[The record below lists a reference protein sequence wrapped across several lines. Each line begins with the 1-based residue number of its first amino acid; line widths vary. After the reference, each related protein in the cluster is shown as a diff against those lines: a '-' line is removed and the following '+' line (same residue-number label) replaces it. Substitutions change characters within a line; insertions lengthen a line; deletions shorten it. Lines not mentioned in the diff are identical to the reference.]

1 MVTNTK
7 VKALMFMKG
16 HSERVPRKNLR
27 NLNGKPLFHW
37 IMNTLV
43 SSKSIDEIII
53 NTDSD
58 EIATSATDNY
68 DVTIHMRP
76 EHLCNI
82 YHNEANQIIEYDLS
96 LSKGEYFLQTHSTNP
111 LLTLESIDKAIEVF
125 FSNKDK
131 YNSLFSVTEVF
142 KRFYTHTGVPI
153 NHDPNNVIKTQDMSP
168 LYVENSLLYI
178 FSKSSFAGVKNRV
191 GSNPI
196 FFPID
201 SYEAVD
207 IDEAIDFEIAESL
220 MKSKLSKN
228 EKD

>member
-1 MVTNTK
+1 MTNKK

-37 IMNTLV
+37 IMNNLDK
-43 SSKSIDEIII
+43 SKSIDEIII

-58 EIATSATDNY
+58 EIATSANDNY

-76 EHLCNI
+76 RHLCNVFQ
-82 YHNEANQIIEYDLS
+82 NEANEIIEYDLS

-111 LLTLESIDKAIEVF
+111 LLTVESIDKAVKVF

-131 YNSLFSVTEVF
+131 YNSLLSVTEVF

-153 NHDPNNVIKTQDMSP
+153 NHDPNNVIKTQEMNP
-168 LYVENSLLYI
+168 LYEENSLLYI
-178 FSKSSFAGVKNRV
+178 FSKSSFAEKKNRV

-196 FFPID
+196 FFPIS

-220 MKSKLSKN
+220 MKLKLIKN
-228 EKD
+228 ERD

>member
-27 NLNGKPLFHW
+27 YLNGKPLFHW

-76 EHLCNI
+76 ENI
-82 YHNEANQIIEYDLS
+82 SCKHIVLI
-96 LSKGEYFLQTHSTNP
+96 
-111 LLTLESIDKAIEVF
+111 
-125 FSNKDK
+125 
-131 YNSLFSVTEVF
+131 
-142 KRFYTHTGVPI
+142 RC
-153 NHDPNNVIKTQDMSP
+153 
-168 LYVENSLLYI
+168 
-178 FSKSSFAGVKNRV
+178 
-191 GSNPI
+191 
-196 FFPID
+196 
-201 SYEAVD
+201 
-207 IDEAIDFEIAESL
+207 
-220 MKSKLSKN
+220 
-228 EKD
+228 